1 MQVSNTVLVLTW
13 RRQEHFLRVLEVVRC
28 IPKNR
33 DCSEDSIVELQK
45 QVYVDFCARECGQ
58 EAKHEDGSTAEDILV
73 QNVVACVRIPA
84 VTFATMHEE
93 QVLQVL
99 ELSNCIIRSLYSLL
113 TLKAT
118 DTDTD
123 VCGIDHVD
131 IVCSVSNRKGCILGE
146 PDLNQIHNLSLLLGA
161 DSAGQYDISF

>member
-28 IPKNR
+28 IPKNW
-33 DCSEDSIVELQK
+33 DCSEDSVVELQK

-58 EAKHEDGSTAEDILV
+58 EAIHEDGSTAEDILV

-84 VTFATMHEE
+84 IAFATMNEE

-99 ELSNCIIRSLYSLL
+99 ELSDRVVRGFDSLL
-113 TLKAT
+113 TLETADANT
-118 DTDTD
+118 DMG
-123 VCGIDHVD
+123 CCNHID
-131 IVCSVSNRKGCILGE
+131 IISSISNR
-146 PDLNQIHNLSLLLGA
+146 
-161 DSAGQYDISF
+161 